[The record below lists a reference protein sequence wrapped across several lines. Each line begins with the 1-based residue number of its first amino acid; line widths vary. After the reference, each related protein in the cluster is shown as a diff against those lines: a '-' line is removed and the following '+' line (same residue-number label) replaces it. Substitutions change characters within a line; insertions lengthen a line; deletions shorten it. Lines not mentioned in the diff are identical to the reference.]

1 MPLTSAAVTVA
12 DAATALHTASG
23 NPIRLVVYNND
34 ASATMFVGG
43 SAVVTTTGIPVAAG
57 KSLSMLLNG
66 GEIAFGIVAAGT
78 VNARVVVSAQ

>member
-1 MPLTSAAVTVA
+1 VL
-12 DAATALHTASG
+12 
-23 NPIRLVVYNND
+23 
-34 ASATMFVGG
+34 
-43 SAVVTTTGIPVAAG
+43 TTTGIPVAAG